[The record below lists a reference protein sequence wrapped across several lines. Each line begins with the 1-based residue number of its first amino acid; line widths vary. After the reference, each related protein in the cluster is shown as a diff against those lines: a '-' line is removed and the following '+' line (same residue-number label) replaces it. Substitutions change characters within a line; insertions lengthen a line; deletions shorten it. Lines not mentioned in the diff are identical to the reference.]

1 MKEKLCIEKI
11 YVSSVWDKL
20 TTFSSMNLKP
30 RSASVQRVLKY
41 TDFEWIK
48 CPSPLRVSFS

>member
-30 RSASVQRVLKY
+30 RSASVQPVLKS